1 MRVQERHRQRRKRGL
16 ETETWLKRR
25 PRLGRQVVMKADE
38 EEYPVQA
45 VLLEEAETQA
55 VEKVRASL
63 HPQPPPQSPPP
74 PSEPPRCAR
83 S

>member
-1 MRVQERHRQRRKRGL
+1 
-16 ETETWLKRR
+16 
-25 PRLGRQVVMKADE
+25 MKTDE

-63 HPQPPPQSPPP
+63 RPQPPPPSPPP

-83 S
+83 C